1 MRKKREKL
9 IIDKRIDNWP
19 LSMPLLRSRVHAW
32 YRHSSVRTVSD
43 FFYRERRTWFEKWF
57 IDVFKDIK
65 EHWKRFTCSNTKSG
79 LAYLAAVNRVPLTPP
94 KQLADTNIGIKNQN
108 IPIIFFAKVYGIK
121 IKLNIKLNKLEKER
135 VVN

>member
-1 MRKKREKL
+1 MANCSDLENIKFEKFTILSHREGPGL
-9 IIDKRIDNWP
+9 RNG
-19 LSMPLLRSRVHAW
+19 LSMCSRT
-32 YRHSSVRTVSD
+32 SKNT
-43 FFYRERRTWFEKWF
+43 EKDLHVQ
-57 IDVFKDIK
+57 IQRVD
-65 EHWKRFTCSNTKSG
+65 

-121 IKLNIKLNKLEKER
+121 FKLNIKLNKLEKER